1 MYELLEKSLEK
12 VYAFYKK
19 SLEKVLLTGKKSL
32 KKVQEEVYMF
42 KRKIMSEFEEWKN
55 TGGKKKALVVKGL
68 RQIGKTY
75 SVCEFAKSNY
85 KNIVYVNFKENESAK
100 KIFDADLNVN
110 RIIIDLSAIIP
121 ESHFEP
127 GNTVIIFDEI
137 QECANARSSI
147 KPFCED
153 GRFDIIATGSLLGI
167 KGYNKKKSKGVPTGF
182 ERIVYMKPMD
192 FEEFLWAKGIGQDVI
207 NYLRECYE
215 NKTPVSEATHTAMLR
230 YFKEYICVGG
240 LPYIVDRFIST
251 NNMNIVWQEQHD
263 ILEEY
268 RDDFGKH
275 LDENENEE
283 IDLALLGR
291 INRVFESIPAQL
303 AKENKK
309 FVFSALEKKGRS
321 ENYLPAIQW
330 LCDFGIIN
338 LCYNLTSISDPLE
351 VNKIDNVFKIYMQ
364 DSGLFISML
373 DRDSAAKILSGD
385 LGFYKGAIFENIIA
399 DCFSKQDRK
408 LYYFHKDSGLE
419 IDFVSKV
426 KNEISLIE
434 VKATTGNTK
443 SANTVLKNPQYDVD
457 VCYKLSE
464 NNVGVVDN
472 RITIPYYMSM
482 FL

>member
-1 MYELLEKSLEK
+1 
-12 VYAFYKK
+12 
-19 SLEKVLLTGKKSL
+19 
-32 KKVQEEVYMF
+32 MF
-42 KRKIMSEFEEWKN
+42 KRKIMAEFEAWKN
-55 TGGKKKALVVKGL
+55 SSGRKKALVVKGL

-75 SVCEFAKSNY
+75 SVREFAKANY
-85 KNIVYVNFKENESAK
+85 ENIVYVNFKENESAK

-110 RIIIDLSAIIP
+110 RIIIDLSALIP
-121 ESHFEP
+121 GIHFVE
-127 GNTVIIFDEI
+127 GKTVIIFDEI

-192 FEEFLWAKGIGQDVI
+192 FEEFLWAKGIGEDVI
-207 NYLRECYE
+207 QYLCDCYK
-215 NKTPVSEATHTAMLR
+215 NKTPVSDATHQAMLR

-240 LPYIVDRFIST
+240 LPYIVDQFIST
-251 NNMNIVWQEQHD
+251 NDMNVVWQEQHD
-263 ILEEY
+263 IIEEY
-268 RDDFGKH
+268 KDDFGKH

-283 IDLALLGR
+283 IDLALLAR

-309 FVFSALEKKGRS
+309 FVFSALEKKART

-330 LCDFGIIN
+330 LCDFGIITLCHN
-338 LCYNLTSISDPLE
+338 LNNITDPLE
-351 VNKIDNVFKIYMQ
+351 GNKIDNIFKIYMQ

-373 DRDSAAKILSGD
+373 DRDCASKIL
-385 LGFYKGAIFENIIA
+385 LGELGCYKGAIFENIIA
-399 DCFSKQDRK
+399 DSFSKQDRK

-426 KNEISLIE
+426 NNDISLIE

-443 SANTVLKNPQYDVD
+443 SAKTVLKNSQYDVN

-464 NNVGVVDN
+464 NNIGIAEN
-472 RITIPYYMSM
+472 IITIPYYMT
-482 FL
+482 FLLK

>member
-1 MYELLEKSLEK
+1 
-12 VYAFYKK
+12 
-19 SLEKVLLTGKKSL
+19 
-32 KKVQEEVYMF
+32 MF
-42 KRKIMSEFEEWKN
+42 KRKIMAEFEAWKN
-55 TGGKKKALVVKGL
+55 SSGRKKALVVKGL

-75 SVCEFAKSNY
+75 SVREFAKANY
-85 KNIVYVNFKENESAK
+85 ENIVYVNFKENESAK

-110 RIIIDLSAIIP
+110 RIIIDLSALIP
-121 ESHFEP
+121 GIHFVE
-127 GNTVIIFDEI
+127 GKTVIIFDEI

-153 GRFDIIATGSLLGI
+153 GRFDIIATGSLLVI
-167 KGYNKKKSKGVPTGF
+167 KGYNKKNSKGVPTGF

-192 FEEFLWAKGIGQDVI
+192 FEEFLWAKGIGEDVI
-207 NYLRECYE
+207 QYLRDCYK
-215 NKTPVSEATHTAMLR
+215 NKTPVSDATHQAMLR

-240 LPYIVDRFIST
+240 LPHIVDQFIST
-251 NNMNIVWQEQHD
+251 NDMNVVWQEQHD
-263 ILEEY
+263 IIEEY
-268 RDDFGKH
+268 KDDFGKH

-283 IDLALLGR
+283 IDLALLAR

-309 FVFSALEKKGRS
+309 FVFSALEKKART

-330 LCDFGIIN
+330 LCDFGIITLCHN
-338 LCYNLTSISDPLE
+338 LNNITDPLE
-351 VNKIDNVFKIYMQ
+351 GNKIDNIFKIYMQ

-373 DRDSAAKILSGD
+373 DRDCASKIL
-385 LGFYKGAIFENIIA
+385 LGELGCYKGAIFENIIA
-399 DCFSKQDRK
+399 DSFSKQDRK

-426 KNEISLIE
+426 NNDISLIE

-443 SANTVLKNPQYDVD
+443 SAKTVLKNSQYDVN

-464 NNVGVVDN
+464 NNIGIAEN
-472 RITIPYYMSM
+472 IITIPYYMT
-482 FL
+482 FLL

>member
-1 MYELLEKSLEK
+1 
-12 VYAFYKK
+12 
-19 SLEKVLLTGKKSL
+19 
-32 KKVQEEVYMF
+32 MF
-42 KRKIMSEFEEWKN
+42 KRKIMAEFEAWKN
-55 TGGKKKALVVKGL
+55 SSGRKKALVVKGL

-75 SVCEFAKSNY
+75 SVREFAKANY
-85 KNIVYVNFKENESAK
+85 ENIVYVNFKENESAK

-110 RIIIDLSAIIP
+110 RIIIDLSALIP
-121 ESHFEP
+121 GIHFVE
-127 GNTVIIFDEI
+127 GKTVIIFDEI

-192 FEEFLWAKGIGQDVI
+192 FEEFLWAKGIGEDVI
-207 NYLRECYE
+207 QYLRDCYK
-215 NKTPVSEATHTAMLR
+215 NKTPVSDATHQAMLR

-240 LPYIVDRFIST
+240 LPYIVDQFIST
-251 NNMNIVWQEQHD
+251 NDMNVVWQEQHD
-263 ILEEY
+263 IIEEY
-268 RDDFGKH
+268 KDDFGKH

-283 IDLALLGR
+283 IDLALLAR

-309 FVFSALEKKGRS
+309 FVFSALEKKART

-330 LCDFGIIN
+330 LCDFGIITLCHN
-338 LCYNLTSISDPLE
+338 LNNITDPLE
-351 VNKIDNVFKIYMQ
+351 GNKIDNIFKIYMQ

-373 DRDSAAKILSGD
+373 DRDCASKIL
-385 LGFYKGAIFENIIA
+385 LGELGCYKGAIFENIIS
-399 DCFSKQDRK
+399 DSFSKQDRK

-426 KNEISLIE
+426 NNDISLIE

-443 SANTVLKNPQYDVD
+443 SAKTVLKNSQYDVN

-464 NNVGVVDN
+464 NNIGIAEN
-472 RITIPYYMSM
+472 IITIPYYMT
-482 FL
+482 FLLK

>member
-1 MYELLEKSLEK
+1 
-12 VYAFYKK
+12 
-19 SLEKVLLTGKKSL
+19 
-32 KKVQEEVYMF
+32 MF
-42 KRKIMSEFEEWKN
+42 KRKIMAEFEAWKN
-55 TGGKKKALVVKGL
+55 SSGRKKALVVKGL

-75 SVCEFAKSNY
+75 SVREFAKANY
-85 KNIVYVNFKENESAK
+85 ENIVYVNFKENESAK

-110 RIIIDLSAIIP
+110 RIIIDLSALIP
-121 ESHFEP
+121 GIHFVE
-127 GNTVIIFDEI
+127 GKTVIIFDEI

-192 FEEFLWAKGIGQDVI
+192 FEEFLWAKGIGEDVI
-207 NYLRECYE
+207 QYLRDCYK
-215 NKTPVSEATHTAMLR
+215 NKTPVSDATHQAMLR

-240 LPYIVDRFIST
+240 LPYIVDQFIST
-251 NNMNIVWQEQHD
+251 NDMNVVWQEQHD
-263 ILEEY
+263 IIEEY
-268 RDDFGKH
+268 KDDFGKH

-283 IDLALLGR
+283 IDLALLAR

-309 FVFSALEKKGRS
+309 FVFSALEKKART

-330 LCDFGIIN
+330 LCDFGIITLCHN
-338 LCYNLTSISDPLE
+338 LNNITDPLE
-351 VNKIDNVFKIYMQ
+351 GNKIDNIFKIYMQ

-373 DRDSAAKILSGD
+373 DRDCASKIL
-385 LGFYKGAIFENIIA
+385 LGELGCYKGAIFENIIA
-399 DCFSKQDRK
+399 DSFSKQDRK

-426 KNEISLIE
+426 NNEISLIE

-443 SANTVLKNPQYDVD
+443 SAKTVLKNSQYDVN

-464 NNVGVVDN
+464 NNIGIAEN
-472 RITIPYYMSM
+472 IITIPYYMT
-482 FL
+482 FLLK